1 MPTRKCGHG
10 IRKWWDVRLGFASK
24 LALIVCVPCHKRSFQ
39 TMDALLKVSKFKTT
53 QTSIVMVFIVPTL
66 YIYNYL
72 GLVQRCCGAKNK
84 FKKVLRH
91 TNNILSFSYA
101 MLNMGEKKRSCMPPS
116 HPQSLNPIL
125 KWCPHVRKHNNI
137 KLRTICFL

>member
-1 MPTRKCGHG
+1 
-10 IRKWWDVRLGFASK
+10 
-24 LALIVCVPCHKRSFQ
+24 
-39 TMDALLKVSKFKTT
+39 MDALLKVSKFKTT

-101 MLNMGEKKRSCMPPS
+101 MLNMGKKKKGVACP
-116 HPQSLNPIL
+116 LPIP
-125 KWCPHVRKHNNI
+125 KA
-137 KLRTICFL
+137 